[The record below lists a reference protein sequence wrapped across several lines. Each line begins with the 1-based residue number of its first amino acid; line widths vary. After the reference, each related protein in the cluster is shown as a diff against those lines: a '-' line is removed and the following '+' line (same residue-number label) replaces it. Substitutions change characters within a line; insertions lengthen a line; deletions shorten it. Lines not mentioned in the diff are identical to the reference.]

1 MNRLAR
7 FSNSDLHCQAAKLL
21 HSAKMQQF
29 LFSVY
34 VLSTGL
40 YRGTFS
46 FSFKEYAS
54 GFHECNLGISEKWQV
69 KQQSQQC
76 YYSMSQNLTQD
87 CWGFL
92 SEITFF
98 LVVEVNFYSYFPKQW
113 NFELW
118 FFIYSGR
125 IWTIF
130 ALNAVT
136 AFASMCPSY
145 FKMLNCNVR
154 LKVRTFS
161 NCYTSKNLWFF
172 LVDLDIF
179 ALLTV

>member
-1 MNRLAR
+1 M
-7 FSNSDLHCQAAKLL
+7 FTFCGC
-21 HSAKMQQF
+21 
-29 LFSVY
+29 VW
-34 VLSTGL
+34 STGL
-40 YRGTFS
+40 YLGTFS
-46 FSFKEYAS
+46 FTFKEYAS